1 MKMKKQILL
10 SLLLLA
16 ALAFGAKANVLVDD
30 FTANIYGWNEGE
42 IDGDIGAI
50 AIIDGKLDIRSKHE
64 DVALKT
70 HCYAPIN
77 VDRDFKITAH
87 VIIDRLKNDKQ
98 VGLIFNYRDDGN
110 FYCFSFNEYAVSFR
124 RFENNV
130 EVGSYHQGIKWK
142 KKSKLEQEWTLIKEA
157 DELAFS
163 VDGQEII
170 RIRYMP
176 LSYCGVGFYTISKQR
191 LTVDRIEYVQ

>member
-1 MKMKKQILL
+1 MKKYLVIVLL
-10 SLLLLA
+10 MA
-16 ALAFGAKANVLVDD
+16 ACAFCANAIVVTDD
-30 FTANIYGWNEGE
+30 FSANIYAWNEGV
-42 IDGDIGAI
+42 IDGDIGEI
-50 AIIDGKLDIRSKHE
+50 AIMNGHLEIKSKHDE
-64 DVALKT
+64 VALKT

-77 VDRDFKITAH
+77 VERDFKITAH
-87 VIIDRLKNDKQ
+87 VAINKLKDDKQ

-124 RFENNV
+124 RFENNQ

-142 KKSKLEQEWTLIKEA
+142 KKKNIEQEWTLVKEA

-176 LSYCGVGFYTISKQR
+176 LAYCGVGFYTIGKQG
-191 LTVDRIEYVQ
+191 LAVTKMEYIQ

>member
-1 MKMKKQILL
+1 MKKANVLILFL
-10 SLLLLA
+10 IITSA
-16 ALAFGAKANVLVDD
+16 INAKANVVVDD
-30 FTANIYGWNEGE
+30 FSANIYGWNEGE

-50 AIIDGKLDIRSKHE
+50 AIINGQLDIKSKHDE
-64 DVALKT
+64 FALKT

-77 VDRDFKITAH
+77 VEKDFKVIAH
-87 VIIDRLKNDKQ
+87 VYIDKLKNDKQ
-98 VGLIFNYRDDGN
+98 VGLLFNYRDDGN

-124 RFENNV
+124 RFENNR

-142 KKSKLEQEWTLIKEA
+142 KKKKLEQEWTLVKEA
-157 DELAFS
+157 DELAFL

-176 LSYCGVGFYTISKQR
+176 LSYCGIGFYTISKQR
-191 LTVDRIEYVQ
+191 LLVDKIEYIQF

>member
-1 MKMKKQILL
+1 MKKYGILC
-10 SLLLLA
+10 LLLV
-16 ALAFGAKANVLVDD
+16 ALAIGARANVIVDD
-30 FTANIYGWNEGE
+30 FSANVYAWNEGE

-50 AIIDGKLDIRSKHE
+50 AIINGQLDIKSKHDE
-64 DVALKT
+64 MALKT

-77 VDRDFKITAH
+77 VEKDFRVTAH
-87 VIIDRLKNDKQ
+87 VYIDRLKNDKQ
-98 VGLIFNYRDDGN
+98 VGLLFNYRDDGN

-124 RFENNV
+124 RYENNV

-142 KKSKLEQEWTLIKEA
+142 KKKKLEQEWTLIKEA
-157 DELAFS
+157 DELAFL

-176 LSYCGVGFYTISKQR
+176 LQYCGIGFYTISKQR
-191 LTVDRIEYVQ
+191 LIVDKIEYEQ

>member
-1 MKMKKQILL
+1 MNKYLPIVLL
-10 SLLLLA
+10 MAVCVIS
-16 ALAFGAKANVLVDD
+16 AKANLIVDD
-30 FTANIYGWNEGE
+30 FSANIYGWNEGE
-42 IDGDIGAI
+42 IDGDIGTI
-50 AIIDGKLDIRSKHE
+50 AIINGQLNIVSKHDE
-64 DVALKT
+64 FALKT

-77 VDRDFKITAH
+77 VERDFRITAH
-87 VIIDRLKNDKQ
+87 VGIDKLKNEKQ

-142 KKSKLEQEWTLIKEA
+142 KKKKLEQEWTLIKEA
-157 DELAFS
+157 DELAFL

-176 LSYCGVGFYTISKQR
+176 LSYCGVGFYTISKQK
-191 LTVDRIEYVQ
+191 LFVDKIEYEQ

>member
-1 MKMKKQILL
+1 MKKMYRVLC
-10 SLLLLA
+10 LLLVVLA
-16 ALAFGAKANVLVDD
+16 IQGRANVIVDD
-30 FTANIYGWNEGE
+30 FSANIYAWNEGE

-50 AIIDGKLDIRSKHE
+50 AIINGQLDIKSKHDE
-64 DVALKT
+64 MALKT

-77 VDRDFKITAH
+77 VEKDFRVTAH
-87 VIIDRLKNDKQ
+87 VYIDRLKNDKQ
-98 VGLIFNYRDDGN
+98 VGLLFNYRDDGN

-124 RFENNV
+124 RYENNV

-142 KKSKLEQEWTLIKEA
+142 KNKNLEQEWTLIKEA
-157 DELAFS
+157 DELAFL

-176 LSYCGVGFYTISKQR
+176 LAYCGVGFYTISKQR
-191 LTVDRIEYVQ
+191 LIVDRIEYEQ

>member
-1 MKMKKQILL
+1 MKKQILL

-16 ALAFGAKANVLVDD
+16 ALAFGAKANVLIDD

>member
-1 MKMKKQILL
+1 MKNYL
-10 SLLLLA
+10 
-16 ALAFGAKANVLVDD
+16 ALAILIVACVFCSQANVIVDD
-30 FTANIYGWNEGE
+30 FSANTYGWNEGE

-50 AIIDGKLDIRSKHE
+50 EIINGQLDIKSKHDE
-64 DVALKT
+64 VALKT

-77 VDRDFKITAH
+77 VEKDFRITAH
-87 VIIDRLKNDKQ
+87 VVIDKLKDDKQ

-142 KKSKLEQEWTLIKEA
+142 KKKKLEQEWTLVKEA
-157 DELAFS
+157 DELAFL

-176 LSYCGVGFYTISKQR
+176 LSYCGVGFYTIDKQK
-191 LTVDRIEYVQ
+191 LTVSRIEYEQ

>member
-1 MKMKKQILL
+1 MKKYLVIVLL
-10 SLLLLA
+10 IA
-16 ALAFGAKANVLVDD
+16 ACAFCANAIVVTDD
-30 FTANIYGWNEGE
+30 FSANIYAWNEGV
-42 IDGDIGAI
+42 IDGDIGEI
-50 AIIDGKLDIRSKHE
+50 AIMNGHLEIKSKHDE
-64 DVALKT
+64 VALKT

-77 VDRDFKITAH
+77 VERDFKITAH
-87 VIIDRLKNDKQ
+87 VAINKLKDDKQ

-124 RFENNV
+124 RFENNQ

-142 KKSKLEQEWTLIKEA
+142 KKKNIEQEWTLVKEA

-176 LSYCGVGFYTISKQR
+176 LAYCGVGFYTIGKQG
-191 LTVDRIEYVQ
+191 LAVTKMEYIQ

>member
-1 MKMKKQILL
+1 MRIRSILFV
-10 SLLLLA
+10 LLTA
-16 ALAFGAKANVLVDD
+16 IVGVSVNANVVVDD
-30 FTANIYGWNEGE
+30 FSANLYAWNEGE
-42 IDGDIGAI
+42 IGNNIGTI
-50 AIIDGKLDIRSKHE
+50 QIINGQLSIQSKHE
-64 DVALKT
+64 EIALKT

-77 VDRDFKITAH
+77 VERDFRITAN
-87 VIIDRLKNDKQ
+87 VLIDKLKDDKE

-110 FYCFSFNEYAVSFR
+110 FYCFSFNEYAVSFL

-130 EVGSYHQGIKWK
+130 EVGSYHQGVKWK
-142 KKSKLEQEWTLIKEA
+142 KKKKLEQEWTLVKEA

-176 LSYCGVGFYTISKQR
+176 LSYCGVGFYTIDKQK
-191 LTVDRIEYVQ
+191 LIVNKIEYEQ

>member
-1 MKMKKQILL
+1 MKKKNLIILL
-10 SLLLLA
+10 LMATLA
-16 ALAFGAKANVLVDD
+16 ICAKAHVVVDD
-30 FTANIYGWNEGE
+30 FSANIYGWNEGV
-42 IDGDIGAI
+42 IDGDIGDI
-50 AIIDGKLDIRSKHE
+50 AIINGQLDIKSKHDE
-64 DVALKT
+64 VALKT

-77 VDRDFKITAH
+77 VDKDFRMTAY
-87 VIIDRLKNDKQ
+87 VGIDKLKDDKQ

-130 EVGSYHQGIKWK
+130 EVGSFHQGIKWK
-142 KKSKLEQEWTLIKEA
+142 KKKKLEQEWTLVKEA
-157 DELAFS
+157 DELAFL

-191 LTVDRIEYVQ
+191 LIVDRVEYEQ

>member
-1 MKMKKQILL
+1 MKKRNVIL
-10 SLLLLA
+10 LLLLA
-16 ALAFGAKANVLVDD
+16 ALAIGARANVIVDD
-30 FTANIYGWNEGE
+30 FSANIYSWNEGE

-50 AIIDGKLDIRSKHE
+50 AIINGQLDIKSKHDE
-64 DVALKT
+64 FALKT

-77 VDRDFKITAH
+77 VEKDFRMTAY
-87 VIIDRLKNDKQ
+87 VGIDKLKDDKQ

-110 FYCFSFNEYAVSFR
+110 FYGFSFNEYAVSFR

-142 KKSKLEQEWTLIKEA
+142 KKKKLEQEWTLIKEA
-157 DELAFS
+157 DELAFL

-191 LTVDRIEYVQ
+191 LIVDRVEYEQ

>member
-1 MKMKKQILL
+1 MKKYGILC
-10 SLLLLA
+10 LLLV
-16 ALAFGAKANVLVDD
+16 ALAIGARANVIVDD
-30 FTANIYGWNEGE
+30 FSANVYAWNEGE

-50 AIIDGKLDIRSKHE
+50 AIINGQLDIKSKHDE
-64 DVALKT
+64 MALKT

-77 VDRDFKITAH
+77 VEKDFRVTAH
-87 VIIDRLKNDKQ
+87 VYIDRLKNDKQ
-98 VGLIFNYRDDGN
+98 VGLLFNYRDDGN

-124 RFENNV
+124 RYENNV

-142 KKSKLEQEWTLIKEA
+142 KKKKLEQEWTLVKEA
-157 DELAFS
+157 DELAFL

-191 LTVDRIEYVQ
+191 LIVDRVEYEQ

>member
-1 MKMKKQILL
+1 MRKKNLL
-10 SLLLLA
+10 TLLFAL
-16 ALAFGAKANVLVDD
+16 ALAFSVKANVIVDD
-30 FTANIYGWNEGE
+30 FSANIYSWNEGE
-42 IDGDIGAI
+42 IGDNIGTI
-50 AIIDGKLDIRSKHE
+50 QIINGQLNIQSKH
-64 DVALKT
+64 DQIALKT

-87 VIIDRLKNDKQ
+87 VLIDKLKDDKQ

-110 FYCFSFNEYAVSFR
+110 FYCFSFNEYAVSFL

-130 EVGSYHQGIKWK
+130 EVGSYHQGVKWNK
-142 KKSKLEQEWTLIKEA
+142 KKKLEQEWTLIKA
-157 DELAFS
+157 DDELAFL

-176 LSYCGVGFYTISKQR
+176 LAYCGVGFYTIDKQK
-191 LTVDRIEYVQ
+191 LTVDSIEYVQ

>member
-1 MKMKKQILL
+1 MI
-10 SLLLLA
+10 SA
-16 ALAFGAKANVLVDD
+16 WSFGAHANVVVDD
-30 FTANIYGWNEGE
+30 FSANIYGWNEGE
-42 IDGDIGAI
+42 IGDNIGTI
-50 AIIDGKLDIRSKHE
+50 QIINGQLNIQSKHDE
-64 DVALKT
+64 VALKT

-77 VDRDFKITAH
+77 VEKDFRVTAH
-87 VIIDRLKNDKQ
+87 VGIDKLKDDKQ

-110 FYCFSFNEYAVSFR
+110 FYCFSFNEYAVSFK

-142 KKSKLEQEWTLIKEA
+142 KKKKLEQEWTLVKEA
-157 DELAFS
+157 DELAFL

-176 LSYCGVGFYTISKQR
+176 LAYCGVGFYTISKQK
-191 LTVDRIEYVQ
+191 LAVDKIEYVQ

>member
-1 MKMKKQILL
+1 MKKQILL

>member
-1 MKMKKQILL
+1 MKKFWVIVLV
-10 SLLLLA
+10 LA
-16 ALAFGAKANVLVDD
+16 ACSFWAKANVVVDD
-30 FTANIYGWNEGE
+30 FSANIYSWNEGV
-42 IDGDIGAI
+42 IDGDIGEI
-50 AIIDGKLDIRSKHE
+50 AIINGHLEIKSKHDE
-64 DVALKT
+64 VALKT

-77 VDRDFKITAH
+77 VERDFKITAH
-87 VIIDRLKNDKQ
+87 VSINKLKDDKQ

-130 EVGSYHQGIKWK
+130 QVGSYHQGIKWK
-142 KKSKLEQEWTLIKEA
+142 KKKNIEQEWTLVKEA
-157 DELAFS
+157 DELAFL

-176 LSYCGVGFYTISKQR
+176 LSYCGVGFYTIGKQG
-191 LTVDRIEYVQ
+191 LAVTKIEYVQ

>member
-1 MKMKKQILL
+1 MKKYLVIVLL
-10 SLLLLA
+10 MVA
-16 ALAFGAKANVLVDD
+16 CAFCANAIVVTDD
-30 FTANIYGWNEGE
+30 FSANIYAWNEGV
-42 IDGDIGAI
+42 IDGDIGEI
-50 AIIDGKLDIRSKHE
+50 AIMNGHLEIKSKHDE
-64 DVALKT
+64 VALKT

-77 VDRDFKITAH
+77 VERDFKITAH
-87 VIIDRLKNDKQ
+87 VAINKLKDDKQ

-124 RFENNV
+124 RFENNQ

-142 KKSKLEQEWTLIKEA
+142 KKKNIEQEWTLVKEA

-176 LSYCGVGFYTISKQR
+176 LAYCGVGFYTIGKQG
-191 LTVDRIEYVQ
+191 LAVTKMEYIQ

>member
-1 MKMKKQILL
+1 MRKYLSIVLL
-10 SLLLLA
+10 MA
-16 ALAFGAKANVLVDD
+16 ACVFSVKSNVVTDD
-30 FTANIYGWNEGE
+30 FSANIYSWNEGV
-42 IDGDIGAI
+42 IDGDIGEI
-50 AIIDGKLDIRSKHE
+50 AIINGHLEIKSKHDE
-64 DVALKT
+64 VALKT

-77 VDRDFKITAH
+77 VERDFKITAH
-87 VIIDRLKNDKQ
+87 VSINKLKDDKQ

-130 EVGSYHQGIKWK
+130 QVGSYHQGIKWK
-142 KKSKLEQEWTLIKEA
+142 KKKNIEQEWTLVKEA
-157 DELAFS
+157 DELAFM

-176 LSYCGVGFYTISKQR
+176 LAYCGVGFYTIGKQGLSVSK
-191 LTVDRIEYVQ
+191 IEYIQ

>member
-1 MKMKKQILL
+1 MKKTNVIILL
-10 SLLLLA
+10 LMVSLA
-16 ALAFGAKANVLVDD
+16 ICAKANVVVDD
-30 FTANIYGWNEGE
+30 FSANIYGWNEGE

-50 AIIDGKLDIRSKHE
+50 AIINGQLDIKSKHDE
-64 DVALKT
+64 VALKT

-77 VDRDFKITAH
+77 VEKDFRVTAY
-87 VIIDRLKNDKQ
+87 VGIDKLKDDKQ

-142 KKSKLEQEWTLIKEA
+142 KKKKLEQEWTLIKEA
-157 DELAFS
+157 DELAFL

-176 LSYCGVGFYTISKQR
+176 LAYCGVGFYTISKQR
-191 LTVDRIEYVQ
+191 LIVDRIEYEQ

>member
-1 MKMKKQILL
+1 MKKFLTMAF
-10 SLLLLA
+10 LLA
-16 ALAFGAKANVLVDD
+16 ASALCAQAIVLTDD
-30 FTANIYGWNEGE
+30 FSANLYAWNEGV
-42 IDGDIGAI
+42 IDGDIGEI
-50 AIIDGKLDIRSKHE
+50 SIINGHLEIRSKHDE
-64 DVALKT
+64 VALKT

-77 VDRDFKITAH
+77 VEKDFKITAH
-87 VIIDRLKNDKQ
+87 VTINKLKDDKQ

-124 RFENNV
+124 RYENNV

-142 KKSKLEQEWTLIKEA
+142 KKKNIEQEWTLVKEA

-176 LSYCGVGFYTISKQR
+176 LSYCGVGFYTIGKQG
-191 LTVDRIEYVQ
+191 LAVTKMEYIQ